1 MQSSD
6 LGEGATALFP
16 VVFQSGKA
24 SSRLGDSPTDLWYLG
39 PARMSDQLSSDLA
52 SLKIDRSAGP
62 RPKGKSPLG
71 TIVVVLVLLGAAA
84 AGYQYGL
91 PLVSSAIFKT
101 EIDTTEVITMSPAQ
115 ASVELTSTGYVVAQ
129 SVSAVACK
137 IAGKVKAQH
146 VRQGAKVKAGDVL
159 LEIDPSDHNASIA
172 TAQSQAAAARARIM
186 MARASVAEIEQQA
199 RRAQSLAQEG
209 IGPKG
214 TADDLQ
220 ARAASLKEQVKA
232 SEAEAKAADA
242 LVAALRVNLGN
253 FTVTAPI
260 SGTVVN
266 KPPEVGEF
274 VGPQPAGVAI
284 DMGGV
289 QIADFTTLMVE
300 TDVPESRLSQLKM
313 GGPAEIVLD
322 AFASKRFR
330 GKAIEVTPKVN
341 RTKATVTV
349 KVAFVDEN
357 EGVLPD
363 MAARVS
369 FLTGELDK
377 AAMQAP
383 PKTIVPATAVV
394 DLNGTKVVYRLE
406 GGIVRTTPVTLGP
419 AFGTGFEVQS
429 GVSSG
434 TRLVNNPP
442 PGLADGQ
449 KVKERNAG

>member
-1 MQSSD
+1 
-6 LGEGATALFP
+6 
-16 VVFQSGKA
+16 
-24 SSRLGDSPTDLWYLG
+24 
-39 PARMSDQLSSDLA
+39 MSDQLSSDLA
-52 SLKIDRSAGP
+52 SLKIDRSAP

-71 TIVVVLVLLGAAA
+71 TVVVVLVLLAAA
-84 AGYQYGL
+84 GAGYQYGL
-91 PLVSSAIFKT
+91 PLLSAAVFKT
-101 EIDTTEVITMSPAQ
+101 EIETTEVITVSPAQ

-137 IAGKVKAQH
+137 VAGKVKAQH

-159 LEIDPSDHNASIA
+159 LEIDASDHNAAIA
-172 TAQSQAAAARARIM
+172 TAASQSAAARARIM
-186 MARASVAEIEQQA
+186 MARATVSETEQQA
-199 RRAQSLAQEG
+199 KRALSLAQEG

-220 ARAASLKEQVKA
+220 ARADSLKEQVKA
-232 SEAEAKAADA
+232 SEAEARAADA
-242 LVAALRVNLGN
+242 LVSALRVNLGN
-253 FTVTAPI
+253 YTVTAPI

-330 GKAIEVTPKVN
+330 GKAVEVTPKVN

-357 EGVLPD
+357 DGVLPD

-369 FLTGELDK
+369 FLAGELDK
-377 AAMQAP
+377 EAMKAP
-383 PKTIVPATAVV
+383 PKTIVPGSAVI
-394 DLNGTKVVYRLE
+394 DLNGAKVVYRLE
-406 GGIVRTTPVTLGP
+406 GGTVRITPVTLGP

-429 GVSSG
+429 GVTSG
-434 TRLVNNPP
+434 TRIVNKPP

>member
-1 MQSSD
+1 M
-6 LGEGATALFP
+6 L
-16 VVFQSGKA
+16 V
-24 SSRLGDSPTDLWYLG
+24 GDARSALWYLG

-52 SLKIDRSAGP
+52 SLKIDRSAP

-71 TIVVVLVLLGAAA
+71 TIVVVALLLGAAG

-91 PLVSSAIFKT
+91 PYVSAALFKT
-101 EIDTTEVITMSPAQ
+101 EIDTTEVITVSPAQ
-115 ASVELTSTGYVVAQ
+115 ASIELTSTGYVVAQ
-129 SVSAVACK
+129 SVSAVASK
-137 IAGKVKAQH
+137 VAGKVKAQH

-159 LEIDPSDHNASIA
+159 LEIDASDHNAAIA
-172 TAQSQAAAARARIM
+172 SAVSQSAAARARIM
-186 MARASVAEIEQQA
+186 TARATVAETEQQA
-199 RRAQSLAQEG
+199 QRALSLAREG

-214 TADDLQ
+214 NADDLQ

-232 SEAEAKAADA
+232 SEAEARATDA
-242 LVAALRVNLGN
+242 LVGALRVNLGN
-253 FTVTAPI
+253 YTVTAPI

-300 TDVPESRLSQLKM
+300 SDVPESRLSQIKM

-330 GKAIEVTPKVN
+330 GKAVEVTPKVN

-369 FLTGELDK
+369 FLAGELDK
-377 AAMQAP
+377 EALKAP

-394 DLNGTKVVYRLE
+394 DLHGAKVVYRLE
-406 GGIVRTTPVTLGP
+406 GGVVRTTPVTLGA

-449 KVKERNAG
+449 KVKERNPG